1 MQAFL
6 SIKPLLAKWAVI
18 CTFSIFLMSNFM
30 LRDSAE
36 SNQSQSRVQRTEIID
51 STGEPIS
58 EIKISEEA
66 RKQQSTLPPFK
77 SESDIEAEK
86 AKAEAA
92 AAVSYSSNS
101 SGNTYYSGYCT
112 WYAKSKRPDL
122 PNSLGNAQTWFSRAQ
137 SLGIPTGTEPKA
149 GAIGQRGNHVVY
161 VEKVN
166 TDNTVSISE
175 MNFRGFG
182 ITSTRTVPADTFSY
196 IY

>member
-1 MQAFL
+1 
-6 SIKPLLAKWAVI
+6 
-18 CTFSIFLMSNFM
+18 MSNFM
-30 LRDSAE
+30 LRGSAE
-36 SNQSQSRVQRTEIID
+36 SNQSQSRIQRSEII
-51 STGEPIS
+51 GNVEEPAS
-58 EIKISEEA
+58 ETKIYAEA
-66 RKQQSTLPPFK
+66 RQQQSTLPPFK

-86 AKAEAA
+86 AKTETAVT
-92 AAVSYSSNS
+92 VSYSSNS
-101 SGNTYYSGYCT
+101 AGNTYSSGYCT

-137 SLGIPTGTEPKA
+137 SLGIPTGTEPKV

-175 MNFRGFG
+175 MNYHGLG
-182 ITSTRTVPADTFSY
+182 VTSTRTVPAATFRY